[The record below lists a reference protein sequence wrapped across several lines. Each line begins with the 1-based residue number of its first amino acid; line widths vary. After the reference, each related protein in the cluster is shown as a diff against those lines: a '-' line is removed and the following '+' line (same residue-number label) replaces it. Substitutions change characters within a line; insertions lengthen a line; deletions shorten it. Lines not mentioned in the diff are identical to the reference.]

1 MPVTGPI
8 QAVLFD
14 LGYTLINFEG
24 DYKRVIA
31 ESYLVLAQSLRAA
44 GYHIDTNEFARRF
57 DQIISDYYRAREED
71 LIERPIES
79 YLAQVLA
86 SFEIFDPR
94 KSLIVSALEN
104 MYRASERYWQLEN
117 DAQPTLQALKDTGYR
132 LGMITNAANAD
143 NANRLIDLF
152 ELRPYFE
159 VIMISAVEKI
169 RKPDSRIYARALAKL
184 DLPAEQVVMVG
195 DTLTADIL
203 GAQNAGLRA
212 IWITRRA
219 DRPENQLAAESITP
233 DAVVGSL
240 SELPATLIELQA

>member
-1 MPVTGPI
+1 MSVTGPV

-31 ESYLVLAQSLRAA
+31 ESYFVLAQSLRAA
-44 GYHIDTNEFARRF
+44 GYPIDTNEFARRF
-57 DQIISDYYRAREED
+57 DQTISDYYRAREED

-86 SFEIFDPR
+86 SFEIFDPL
-94 KSLIVSALEN
+94 KNLIESSLEN
-104 MYRASERYWQLEN
+104 MYRATERYWQLEN
-117 DAQPTLQALKDTGYR
+117 DALPTLQALKDAGLR

-169 RKPDSRIYARALAKL
+169 RKPDSRIYARMLAKL

-203 GAQNAGLRA
+203 GAQNTGLRA

-219 DRPENQLAAESITP
+219 DRPENHRVAADIKP
-233 DAVVGSL
+233 DAVIESL
-240 SELPATLIELQA
+240 SELQSALQMLQE

>member
-117 DAQPTLQALKDTGYR
+117 DAQPTLQALKDAGYR

-169 RKPDSRIYARALAKL
+169 RKPDSRIYARTLARL

-203 GAQNAGLRA
+203 GAQNTGLRA
-212 IWITRRA
+212 IWISRRA
-219 DRPENQLAAESITP
+219 DRPENQRVAADIKP
-233 DAVVGSL
+233 DAVIESL
-240 SELPATLIELQA
+240 SELQSALQTLRE

>member
-1 MPVTGPI
+1 VSVTGPV

-31 ESYLVLAQSLRAA
+31 ESYFVLAQSLRAA
-44 GYHIDTNEFARRF
+44 GYPIDTNEFARRF

-86 SFEIFDPR
+86 SFEIFDPL
-94 KSLIVSALEN
+94 KNLIESSLEN
-104 MYRASERYWQLEN
+104 MYRATERYWQLEN
-117 DAQPTLQALKDTGYR
+117 DALPTLQALKDAGLR

-159 VIMISAVEKI
+159 VIMISAIEKSAT
-169 RKPDSRIYARALAKL
+169 RF
-184 DLPAEQVVMVG
+184 
-195 DTLTADIL
+195 TH
-203 GAQNAGLRA
+203 LRA
-212 IWITRRA
+212 HAGEAGSSRRA
-219 DRPENQLAAESITP
+219 GGHGGRYAHC
-233 DAVVGSL
+233 
-240 SELPATLIELQA
+240 